1 MKVHALEEISETICT
16 LSSMGFGDT
25 EFPADNDEE
34 EWKFMHERG
43 AWNEFAH
50 SSLYGSAR
58 LKNAR
63 ISFQ

>member
-1 MKVHALEEISETICT
+1 
-16 LSSMGFGDT
+16 MGVGDT

-50 SSLYGSAR
+50 PSLYGSAR
-58 LKNAR
+58 LKYDMGWLR
-63 ISFQ
+63 LVGSVKL